1 MAIEAYLIS
10 MLEGEKAMSKTE
22 ILEELKKLAPVER
35 LSVIET
41 ALEQLRGDLQQT
53 EPAREER
60 KKQLALA
67 AEALFEDYVEDEE
80 LRAFS
85 VLDSEDF
92 HA

>member
-1 MAIEAYLIS
+1 
-10 MLEGEKAMSKTE
+10 MSKSE
-22 ILEELKKLAPVER
+22 ILDELKKLAPAER

-41 ALEQLRGDLQQT
+41 ALRQLRGDLQQAD
-53 EPAREER
+53 PAREDKR
-60 KKQLALA
+60 KQLALA
-67 AEALFEDYVEDEE
+67 AEALYADYAVNEE